1 MRKKKK
7 LWLDAGKFKSQLNSD
22 NMEKK
27 VRIDYFISQ
36 ISRQT

>member
-22 NMEKK
+22 TMENLLEK
-27 VRIDYFISQ
+27 S
-36 ISRQT
+36 